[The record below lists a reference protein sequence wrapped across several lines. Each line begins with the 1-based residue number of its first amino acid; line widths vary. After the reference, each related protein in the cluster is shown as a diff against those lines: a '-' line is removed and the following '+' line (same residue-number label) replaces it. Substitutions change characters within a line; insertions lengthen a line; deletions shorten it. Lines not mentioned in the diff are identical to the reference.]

1 KKLLRLSVFALGLF
15 SYFSGAFPGRH
26 SETKAQPSKTAPS
39 KLSDDLLSAIHA
51 APTPGTMIPV
61 VFQMQ
66 GAPATGFLSS
76 VNMAGGRAHKYYVN
90 IPALAVKLPAA
101 IIVLLAT
108 RVDVV
113 HVSLDR
119 PTHMTGHLETT
130 TGAAQA
136 RAYGT
141 LSSGAIDGSGIGI
154 AILDSGIYT
163 QHHSFNKYNG
173 NYLLGSRVAAGVDFT
188 GEGRTDDPY
197 GHGTHVASI
206 AAGNSHVATGAY
218 TGLAPGARILNVRVL
233 DSQGQGSTSAAL
245 QGIDWCI
252 TNKAAYNIRVINM
265 SFGATAVDSYAND
278 PLCLAVRKAVA
289 AGIVVCAAAG
299 NAGKARGGNTFLG
312 ATPSPAIA
320 PSAITVGA
328 VNTFGTDTRADDGIA
343 SYSSRGPTRG
353 YTVDSTGARTYDNI
367 IKPDIS

>member
-1 KKLLRLSVFALGLF
+1 RNRKKLLRLSVIALGLS
-15 SYFSGAFPGRH
+15 SYLSGALPAH
-26 SETKAQPSKTAPS
+26 QLETRAQPAKTAPS

-66 GAPATGFLSS
+66 GAPGTGFLSS
-76 VNMAGGRAHKYYVN
+76 VNMSGGSGHKFYVN

-101 IIVLLAT
+101 IIALLAT

-141 LSSGAIDGSGIGI
+141 STTGAIDGSGVGI

-173 NYLLGSRVAAGVDFT
+173 NYLLGSRVA
-188 GEGRTDDPY
+188 
-197 GHGTHVASI
+197 
-206 AAGNSHVATGAY
+206 
-218 TGLAPGARILNVRVL
+218 
-233 DSQGQGSTSAAL
+233 
-245 QGIDWCI
+245 
-252 TNKAAYNIRVINM
+252 
-265 SFGATAVDSYAND
+265 
-278 PLCLAVRKAVA
+278 
-289 AGIVVCAAAG
+289 
-299 NAGKARGGNTFLG
+299 
-312 ATPSPAIA
+312 
-320 PSAITVGA
+320 
-328 VNTFGTDTRADDGIA
+328 
-343 SYSSRGPTRG
+343 
-353 YTVDSTGARTYDNI
+353 
-367 IKPDIS
+367 